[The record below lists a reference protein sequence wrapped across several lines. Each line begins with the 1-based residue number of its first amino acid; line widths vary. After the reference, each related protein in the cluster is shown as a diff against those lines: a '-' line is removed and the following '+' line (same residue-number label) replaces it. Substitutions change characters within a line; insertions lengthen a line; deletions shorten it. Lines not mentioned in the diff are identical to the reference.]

1 MNRVRD
7 LSARWIRDAAFME
20 FDIKIQILMWYLGDS
35 TIQYCTVTIS
45 NAIFGKG
52 SLLRNEPQY
61 PTKGML
67 RYIYYPIAK
76 VSLPC
81 LCIVVECTSSLILL
95 KLLVVLT

>member
-52 SLLRNEPQY
+52 SLLRNEPQSTV
-61 PTKGML
+61 PF
-67 RYIYYPIAK
+67 
-76 VSLPC
+76 LPSGSAA
-81 LCIVVECTSSLILL
+81 LADDLL
-95 KLLVVLT
+95 ATATLPGAHA